1 MAITKAQRMIW
12 DALAV
17 FQREYGY
24 TPSTRELGRFVG
36 KSQATVQIQLTGL
49 IERGGARRINDRVI
63 ELLPLE

>member
-1 MAITKAQRMIW
+1 MAFTEAQRRIW
-12 DALAV
+12 DAIRV

-36 KSQATVQIQLTGL
+36 KGQTTVQMQLTGL
-49 IERGGARRINDRVI
+49 IERGGARRINDRAI